1 MSKDKNTYF
10 SVKGMVLMLLLAM
23 EGVRWFTF
31 GAKNGPS
38 CVLLWIAAAL
48 ILFIPMALIVAEF
61 GTAFPEKEGGLTD
74 WVREIMGDKIG
85 FLASWYYFF
94 SVLCYIPA
102 VLIFAGILFAYMINP
117 ELAKNTKFIAWFVVI
132 AFWIMILIFA
142 RSTEIFQKT
151 SSLAGLLGTVL
162 PIIVLVSSAIFIV
175 AFLNYPIATD
185 FSPKEFI
192 PNLKGEDFSLL
203 IAMAMGLVG
212 IELAGP
218 FVSKM
223 KNPQKEFSKVILY
236 ATIGIILAYI
246 LGSLSLLL
254 IKSPDEFNTANGL
267 LEVILAIMDTA
278 NMHWVATILF
288 FLLFI
293 GNMGISVVWLVG
305 ATKMTIDG
313 NDPKIFPEFLLR
325 KTKKGVHMN
334 ALVVQ
339 GVIISLIMIVNS
351 TLPSVEALYNL
362 LVLMISVFM
371 FIAYFLMA
379 YSYIKMKLDNSG
391 KYKSTFEIP
400 GGIVSSLIIFI
411 LPAAVCIISTVYIIA
426 QPIGNPYI
434 YEFQVL
440 GGPVIF
446 GIIGLHLYKRKE
458 KHDIRIKN
466 EQLKINND

>member
-1 MSKDKNTYF
+1 MSKESKSYF
-10 SVKGMVLMLLLAM
+10 SIRSMVLMLLLAM
-23 EGVRWFTF
+23 VGVRWFTF

-38 CVLLWIAAAL
+38 CVILWIAAAV

-61 GTAFPEKEGGLTD
+61 GTAFPDKKGGLTD
-74 WVREIMGDKIG
+74 WVREILGDKIG

-102 VLIFAGILFAYMINP
+102 VLTFAGISFAYMINP
-117 ELAKNTKFIAWFVVI
+117 ELAKNTQFIAWFVVI

-142 RSTEIFQKT
+142 RSSEIFQKT
-151 SSLAGLLGTVL
+151 SSIAGLLGTVL
-162 PIIVLVSSAIFIV
+162 PIIVLIFSAIFLV
-175 AFLNYPIATD
+175 TFLNYPVATD

-192 PNLKGEDFSLL
+192 PSLQGEDFSLL

-223 KNPQKEFSKVILY
+223 KNPRKEFSKVILY

-254 IKSPDEFNTANGL
+254 IKSPDEFNTASGL
-267 LEVILAIMDTA
+267 LEVILTIMNAA
-278 NMHWVATILF
+278 NIHWVATILF

-293 GNMGISVVWLVG
+293 GNMGIAIVWLVG

-313 NDPKIFPEFLLR
+313 NDPRIFPEFLLR
-325 KTKKGVHMN
+325 KTKKDVHMN
-334 ALVVQ
+334 ALIVQ
-339 GVIISLIMIVNS
+339 GIIISLIMIVNS

-379 YSYIKMKLDNSG
+379 YSYIKMKMDNRG
-391 KYKSTFEIP
+391 KNLTSFEMP
-400 GGIVSSLIIFI
+400 GGIISSFIIFI
-411 LPAAVCIISTVYIIA
+411 LPATVCIISVVYIIA
-426 QPIGNPYI
+426 QPIGNFYV

-458 KHDIRIKN
+458 KHDKRIN
-466 EQLKINND
+466 REQLKMNKD